1 MSMREGRIE
10 KVVIVGGGTA
20 GWMAAAALSKVL
32 GSLLRVELVES
43 EEIGIIGVGEATI
56 PQIQLFNRVL
66 ELDEDEFLR
75 ATNGAIKL
83 GIEFVDWVRPG
94 HRYLHAFGLFG
105 LGLGHIPFHQLWLKS
120 IAGGETSSYWDY
132 SLNSIAA
139 AEGRFERLQRDPN
152 GVHEGL
158 TWAFHFDASLYAK
171 YLRGH
176 AEKRGVVR
184 TEGKVAKVNLR
195 EPDGFVRSVTLE
207 DGREI
212 AGDLFIDCSGFC
224 GLLIEQT
231 LKTGYEDWTPWLPC
245 DRAVAVPCA
254 SNGHYEPF
262 TRSTARP
269 AGWQWRIP
277 LQHRIGNGCV
287 YSSRFMDDD
296 EAASILLANLDG
308 EALAEPRQLRFTT
321 GRRRKSWSRN
331 CVALGLASGFMEP
344 LESTSIHMIQSGLDR
359 LIAYF
364 PTSGFSDAD
373 IDQYNRLIAMEA
385 ERVRD
390 FLVFHYRSTER
401 VDTPFWR
408 HCQELPMS
416 EELVRKIA
424 LFRSHGRVHH
434 EPEDLFTDLSW
445 IQVLLAQ
452 SVAPEAYHPMADLIA
467 ADQLKSYMA
476 DLRKIAR
483 DAVAALPRHTEF
495 LARHC
500 GAAIDASGDRA
511 RRA

>member
-1 MSMREGRIE
+1 MKHDPVRR
-10 KVVIVGGGTA
+10 VVIVGGGTA
-20 GWMAAAALSKVL
+20 GWMAAAALSKII
-32 GSLLRVELVES
+32 GPLLRIDLVES
-43 EEIGIIGVGEATI
+43 EEIGIVGVGEATI

-75 ATNGAIKL
+75 ATNGTIKL
-83 GIEFVDWVRPG
+83 GIEFVDWTRPG
-94 HRYLHAFGLFG
+94 SRYLHAFGLFG

-120 IAGGETSSYWDY
+120 VAGGGTSTYWDY
-132 SLNSIAA
+132 SLNTVAA
-139 AEGRFERLQRDPN
+139 AEGRFERLLRDPK

-171 YLRGH
+171 YLRRY
-176 AEKRGVVR
+176 AEQRGVVR
-184 TEGKVAKVNLR
+184 TEGKVAGVNLR
-195 EPDGFVRSVTLE
+195 EPDGFIGSVTLE

-212 AGDLFIDCSGFC
+212 EGDLFIDCSGFR

-231 LKTGYEDWTPWLPC
+231 LKTGYEDWTEWLPC

-287 YSSRFMDDD
+287 YSSRFMGDD

-308 EALAEPRQLRFTT
+308 EPLAETRLLRFTT

-331 CVALGLASGFMEP
+331 CVAVGLASGFMEP

-364 PTSGFSDAD
+364 PTRGFNEAD
-373 IDQYNRLIAMEA
+373 IDQYNRLVAMEA

-401 VDTPFWR
+401 EDTPFWR
-408 HCQELPMS
+408 HCRELPVS
-416 EELVRKIA
+416 PELERKIA
-424 LFRSHGRVHH
+424 LFRSHGRVHR
-434 EPEDLFTDLSW
+434 EPEDLFTELSW
-445 IQVLLAQ
+445 IQVLLGQ
-452 SVAPEAYHPMADLIA
+452 GVTPNDYHPMADLIA
-467 ADQLKSYMA
+467 AEQLEPYLA
-476 DLRKIAR
+476 DLRKITR
-483 DAVAALPRHTEF
+483 DVVAALPKHTEF
-495 LARHC
+495 LARRC
-500 GAAIDASGDRA
+500 AVAADAGALKA
-511 RRA
+511 RSA